1 MKSFLLN
8 NVLPVLSLVLLTV
21 VVASA
26 QPGIGGPMGTL
37 TVAPIDGGVS
47 FLLAGGVAYGMRK
60 LRAARLKK
68 A

>member
-26 QPGIGGPMGTL
+26 QPGNGGPLGNL
-37 TVAPIDGGVS
+37 TGAPIDGGVS
-47 FLLAGGVAYGMRK
+47 LLLAGGVAYGMRK
-60 LRAARLKK
+60 LRATRFKK